1 MPSVLLALLCDPHF
15 HAVVVERPRLCEVA
29 DVELYFSLGKVLGV
43 VVTDT
48 EVEPLVVAPRV
59 RVHSHVQVVLP
70 GLDAVDHVQIARL
83 KIGVKSE
90 FLAVGKLWVHALKRP
105 GWLCFYLLEL
115 GYLVLT
121 GLGHYFTVFVGG
133 RKGKLK
139 FVRGKGADVTL
150 LAFLIRE
157 GFVHFCRSRVAG
169 SQVKGL
175 DLFSCDRVILDHPD
189 HVEVVIE
196 GDGCA
201 TLNFLFRFP
210 A

>member
-1 MPSVLLALLCDPHF
+1 M
-15 HAVVVERPRLCEVA
+15 VERPRLCEVA
-29 DVELYFSLGKVLGV
+29 DVELYFALGEVLGV

-59 RVHSHVQVVLP
+59 RVHSHVKVVLP
-70 GLDAVDHVQIARL
+70 GLDAVGHVQIARL

-90 FLAVGKLWVHALKRP
+90 FLTVGQLWIHALERP
-105 GWLCFYLLEL
+105 GWLSLDLLEL
-115 GYLVLT
+115 GDLLLT

-157 GFVHFCRSRVAG
+157 GFVHFCRVRVTGA
-169 SQVKGL
+169 QVKRL
-175 DLFSCDRVILDHPD
+175 DLFSCDRVKFDNPD

-196 GDGCA
+196 GNGCA
-201 TLNFLFRFP
+201 ALHFLFRFP